1 MKKYSFVFLMCLILT
16 FPADAQQN
24 ITADLVIIN
33 ANVRTMNAKQ
43 PTVRSISFF
52 KVTKFDFIYKRDK
65 RIGRKI

>member
-33 ANVRTMNAKQ
+33 ANVRTMNAK
-43 PTVRSISFF
+43 
-52 KVTKFDFIYKRDK
+52 
-65 RIGRKI
+65 